1 MNDRTA
7 PCGSERSQL
16 IDDLSARAAALPP
29 GERESFLA
37 LQCLEDS
44 DLRAE
49 ILRALESD
57 ARVQAGLS
65 ATSTAAGPP
74 APADPDRIGKYEIV
88 RRFTESSGQAAAYL
102 GFDPILRRHVVL
114 KRYHDGDTPEGR
126 RATIEEGRALVG
138 IKSDYVAECLG
149 IEFLDDEAFLVVE
162 HIKGRSLAEIRREG
176 PFDPERIAG
185 ILTQLAEGV
194 AAVHQRGLIHRDIK
208 PANVILGDDDRP
220 RLVDFGLAAH
230 LGSDRLRE
238 LSGTPSYMAPEQAR
252 GEPERIDFRTDVF
265 GLGAVLY
272 NLLTGSPPY
281 AGSDLATV
289 LVQARAGRVV
299 PPRRLNARVP
309 RGLERICLKAMA
321 ADPGQRYGSA
331 AEFRRALKRWRRG
344 LALPLVAAACV
355 LALAAAVA
363 LVAFGP
369 WRRTPGPG
377 NHETP
382 GRAAATPLP
391 APLRVEDFEVEL
403 HRRNT
408 RQNLGRIGRDVPA
421 GRFDDDVVVRAT
433 LSAPGYAFLIALNP
447 DGKPQLCYPADPT
460 IPPPRSVEVI
470 TFEDATRGFALTDG
484 TGLQAFVLVISSRP
498 LPPYAEWSQ
507 SLGDLPWKPAR
518 PAAVWRYDGVDF
530 ASDLRR
536 GGPRPLADL
545 PEPFA
550 ASCRALQAVPG
561 VTGIRAVCF
570 PVLPQEEP
578 DPKD

>member
-1 MNDRTA
+1 V
-7 PCGSERSQL
+7 RSQL
-16 IDDLSARAAALPP
+16 IDDLFARAASLPP
-29 GERESFLA
+29 REWGTFLA
-37 LQCLEDS
+37 HECPEDS

-49 ILRALESD
+49 VLRALRGD
-57 ARVQAGLS
+57 ARVQAGFL
-65 ATSTAAGPP
+65 STAADPQ
-74 APADPDRIGKYEIV
+74 APADPDRIGQYEIV
-88 RRFTESSGQAAAYL
+88 RRFTSSGQAAAYL

-114 KRYHDGDTPEGR
+114 KRYKDGDTPEGR

-149 IEFLDDEAFLVVE
+149 IEFHGEDAFLVVE
-162 HIKGRSLAEIRREG
+162 HIKGHSLAEVRREG
-176 PFDPERIAG
+176 PLDLERIAG
-185 ILTQLAEGV
+185 ILMQLAEGV

-238 LSGTPSYMAPEQAR
+238 LSGTPNYMAPEQAR

-272 NLLTGSPPY
+272 EMLTGHPPY
-281 AGSDLATV
+281 AGSDLGAV
-289 LVQARAGRVV
+289 LAQARAGQVV
-299 PPRRLNARVP
+299 PARRLDSRVP

-331 AEFRRALKRWRRG
+331 VEFRSALQRWRRG
-344 LALPLVAAACV
+344 LAPRLIAAACV
-355 LALAAAVA
+355 LALAAAVV
-363 LVAFGP
+363 LVAIEP

-377 NHETP
+377 NPETP
-382 GRAAATPLP
+382 GRVAAAPLP
-391 APLRVEDFEVEL
+391 AALRVEEFEVEL

-408 RQNLGRIGRDVPA
+408 RKNLGRIGRDVPA
-421 GRFDDDVVVRAT
+421 GRFDDDVVVHAT
-433 LSAPGYAFLIALNP
+433 LNAPGYAFLIALNP
-447 DGKPQLCYPADPT
+447 DGKPQLCYPVDPKS
-460 IPPPRSVEVI
+460 PPPRSAEVI
-470 TFEDATRGFALTDG
+470 TFEDPTRGFALTDG
-484 TGLQAFVLVISSRP
+484 TGLQAFVLVISSRR
-498 LPPYAEWSQ
+498 LPPYAQWSQ
-507 SLGDLPWKPAR
+507 SLGDLPWKSTPS
-518 PAAVWRYDGVDF
+518 AAVWRYDGIEF

-561 VTGIRAVCF
+561 VTGIRAMCF